1 MCARVLPAG
10 IRRGVTVRQR
20 DVTSSPPTGHP
31 CDNRRRYP
39 SPSALNLGRC
49 LLPFFDELT
58 TRLPT
63 NLTACGL
70 LVGPEQLADSAQGH
84 AAKRNRRHQHDTS
97 HGRSEGADETPS
109 PVHAWR
115 RNDRG
120 PALDTS
126 SFPLSISLLSF
137 RSVKC

>member
-1 MCARVLPAG
+1 MCARVLPARL
-10 IRRGVTVRQR
+10 RRGVTVRQR

-31 CDNRRRYP
+31 CDNLRRYP
-39 SPSALNLGRC
+39 SPSALTLGRC

-84 AAKRNRRHQHDTS
+84 AAKRNRRDQHDTS
-97 HGRSEGADETPS
+97 QGRSEGAGETPS

-137 RSVKC
+137 RMVKC

>member
-10 IRRGVTVRQR
+10 LRQGVTVRQR
-20 DVTSSPPTGHP
+20 DVASSPPTGHP

-39 SPSALNLGRC
+39 SPSALTLCRC
-49 LLPFFDELT
+49 LLPFSDELT
-58 TRLPT
+58 RRLPT
-63 NLTACGL
+63 NLTACGF

-84 AAKRNRRHQHDTS
+84 AAKRNRCNQHDIS
-97 HGRSEGADETPS
+97 QGWSEGADKTPS
-109 PVHAWR
+109 PVYAWR

-120 PALDTS
+120 PTLDTS

-137 RSVKC
+137 RRVKC